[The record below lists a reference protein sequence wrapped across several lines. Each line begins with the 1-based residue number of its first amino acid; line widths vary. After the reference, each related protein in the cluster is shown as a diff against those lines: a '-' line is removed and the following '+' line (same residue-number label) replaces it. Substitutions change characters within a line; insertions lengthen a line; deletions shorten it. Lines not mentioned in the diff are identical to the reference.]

1 MRSAILL
8 TLGAALTVSA
18 QNFTSCCNVTPAS
31 VDINERLAWCRAQRN
46 TCPLI
51 CANGQT
57 SKNDCD
63 ENTLVYACE
72 CSSGGTANI
81 SDYGQ
86 TLPSLECDEWKKQ
99 CVAQAADNLAGQNF
113 CLQFKCGSQNA
124 TQVGAGASTG
134 ASSPSS
140 TSGGNTASSTSGTTS
155 STSSGA
161 AVAIAKVGRDYGSGA
176 LLVGVL
182 AVFGFAL

>member
-8 TLGAALTVSA
+8 TFGAALTVSA
-18 QNFTSCCNVTPAS
+18 QNFSSCCNVTPAS
-31 VDINERLAWCRAQRN
+31 VNINDRLSWCRAQRN

-51 CANGQT
+51 CPNGQT

-63 ENTLVYACE
+63 ENTLSYACE
-72 CSSGGTANI
+72 CTSGGTANI
-81 SDYGQ
+81 SDYSQ
-86 TLPSLECDEWKKQ
+86 TLPSLECDEWVKQ
-99 CVAQAADNLAGQNF
+99 CVAQAPDNKVGQDF
-113 CLQFKCGSQNA
+113 CHSFKCGSQNA
-124 TQVGAGASTG
+124 SQVGAGASSG

-140 TSGGNTASSTSGTTS
+140 TSGGNTASSTSGTTG

-161 AVAIAKVGRDYGSGA
+161 AVALTKVGRDYGSGA